1 VGATRLGVPFQA
13 VRYETDTHREYGRIV
28 TLRLD
33 HAMPALFVS
42 LPDHPRSGIAGL
54 RIPNRAGLLVVCD
67 DPGFAEAVLEVVQPA
82 LVRWARQYPINLS
95 IDGDSLVSVGAPV
108 PPDQLLAYVEALDDI
123 AAALSAAP
131 SLDHFSATKPATLS
145 FYQRPAWVY
154 RPRDDSI
161 MAGAQISQA
170 GFDHQAVDVVGI
182 PSRDSGSQGS
192 RTATRH
198 VTARAS
204 RPRCSSTPVGQML
217 LPFGFPVFANQWNG
231 YGDPLAFFGPGFDDY
246 AFASPDPVVATTI
259 VESMRDFLSTADLP
273 AFAITGNRVHVR
285 PRAAQPDEFERLTWM
300 FAEFFSYVP
309 AVIWR
314 DLGRPA
320 APFPARCA
328 EQAAAPS
335 RRCAPRR
342 EAMCR
347 TSAWWAP
354 AEPLSL
360 RQAQGLGAVRYSP
373 GCRTPMVS
381 SRLAKSRWSPV
392 AITQHR
398 SSDLASS

>member
-1 VGATRLGVPFQA
+1 MVDERFLRELAGLGWTYVEDPAPDAVIGLNCPPFGQGYSRRVLDQIVGATRLGVPFQA

-170 GFDHQAVDVVGI
+170 GFDHQAVDVVDI
-182 PSRDSGSQGS
+182 PERGLWFTGFTH
-192 RTATRH
+192 RYKTRH
-198 VTARAS
+198 
-204 RPRCSSTPVGQML
+204 SSGKSSSVQQHAVPVGQML

-285 PRAAQPDEFERLTWM
+285 PRAAQPDEFERLAWM

-314 DLGRPA
+314 DLGRAGSPV
-320 APFPARCA
+320 
-328 EQAAAPS
+328 
-335 RRCAPRR
+335 PR
-342 EAMCR
+342 
-347 TSAWWAP
+347 
-354 AEPLSL
+354 SL
-360 RQAQGLGAVRYSP
+360 R
-373 GCRTPMVS
+373 
-381 SRLAKSRWSPV
+381 
-392 AITQHR
+392 
-398 SSDLASS
+398 